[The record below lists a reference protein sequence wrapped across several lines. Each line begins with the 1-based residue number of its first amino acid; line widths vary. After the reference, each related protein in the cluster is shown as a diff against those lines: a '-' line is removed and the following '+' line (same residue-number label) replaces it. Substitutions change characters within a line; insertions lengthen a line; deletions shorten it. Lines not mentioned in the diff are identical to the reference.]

1 MFSER
6 VRALE
11 TAVMERTRTAAV
23 REKTVL
29 EDESRLHVIYDVT
42 EPIVRGNAVFFA
54 VKRTMD
60 VILAFV
66 SGLALAL
73 PMLIIAFLIKFD
85 SPGPAIFSQER
96 LGRDGKPF
104 IIYKFRTMYLD
115 AEADG
120 PQWAKKHDSRC
131 TPLGRFLRNT
141 RLDELPQI
149 WNILKGDM
157 SIVGPRPERACF
169 YNEFETY
176 IHGFH
181 YRLLVKPGLTGLAQV
196 NGGYDLKPEEKIIY
210 DIQYIENQSILM
222 DLKCMFKTVSLIFT
236 HEGAR

>member
-1 MFSER
+1 M
-6 VRALE
+6 E
-11 TAVMERTRTAAV
+11 TAVLERTRTAAV

>member
-1 MFSER
+1 M
-6 VRALE
+6 E
-11 TAVMERTRTAAV
+11 TAVLERTRTAAE

-29 EDESRLHVIYDVT
+29 EDESRLHGIYDVT
-42 EPIVRGNAVFFA
+42 EPVVCGNTVFFA

-73 PMLIIAFLIKFD
+73 PMVIIAILIKLD
-85 SPGPAIFSQER
+85 SPGPAIFRQER
-96 LGRDGKPF
+96 LGKDGKPF
-104 IIYKFRTMYLD
+104 TIYKFRTMYLD

-120 PQWAKKHDSRC
+120 PQWAKRHDCRC
-131 TPLGRFLRNT
+131 TPLGRFLRHT
-141 RLDELPQI
+141 RLDELPQL
-149 WNILKGDM
+149 WNILMGDM

-169 YNEFETY
+169 YDEFETY
-176 IHGFH
+176 IHGFS

-196 NGGYDLKPEEKIIY
+196 NGGYDLKPEEKIVY

-222 DLKCMFKTVSLIFT
+222 DMKCVLKTVLLIFT

>member
-1 MFSER
+1 M
-6 VRALE
+6 E
-11 TAVMERTRTAAV
+11 TAVLERARTAAE

-29 EDESRLHVIYDVT
+29 EDESRLHGIYDVT
-42 EPIVRGNAVFFA
+42 EPVVRGNAVFFA

-66 SGLALAL
+66 AGLALVL
-73 PMLIIAFLIKFD
+73 PMVIIAMLIKLD
-85 SPGPAIFSQER
+85 SPGPAIFRQER
-96 LGRDGKPF
+96 LGKGGKPF
-104 IIYKFRTMYLD
+104 TIYKFRTMYLD

-120 PQWAKKHDSRC
+120 PQWAKRHDCRC
-131 TPLGRFLRNT
+131 TPLGRFLRHT
-141 RLDELPQI
+141 RLDELPQL
-149 WNILKGDM
+149 WNILMGDM

-169 YNEFETY
+169 YDEFETY
-176 IHGFH
+176 IHGFS

-196 NGGYDLKPEEKIIY
+196 NGGYDLKPEEKIVY

-222 DLKCMFKTVSLIFT
+222 DLKCIFKTISLVFT

>member
-1 MFSER
+1 MEM
-6 VRALE
+6 
-11 TAVMERTRTAAV
+11 AVLERTRTAAE

-29 EDESRLHVIYDVT
+29 EDESRLHGIYDVT
-42 EPIVRGNAVFFA
+42 EPVVHGNAVFFA

-66 SGLALAL
+66 AGLALVL
-73 PMLIIAFLIKFD
+73 PMVIIAILIKLD
-85 SPGPAIFSQER
+85 SPGPAIFRQER
-96 LGRDGKPF
+96 LGKGGKPF
-104 IIYKFRTMYLD
+104 TIYKFRTMYLD
-115 AEADG
+115 AEANG
-120 PQWAKKHDSRC
+120 PQWAKRHDCRC
-131 TPLGRFLRNT
+131 TPLGRFLRHT
-141 RLDELPQI
+141 RLDELPQL

-169 YNEFETY
+169 YDEFETY
-176 IHGFH
+176 IHGFS

-196 NGGYDLKPEEKIIY
+196 NGGYDLKPEEKIVY

-222 DLKCMFKTVSLIFT
+222 DLKCIFKTVSLVFT

>member
-1 MFSER
+1 M
-6 VRALE
+6 E
-11 TAVMERTRTAAV
+11 TAVLERTRTAAE

-29 EDESRLHVIYDVT
+29 EDESRLYGIYDVT
-42 EPIVRGNAVFFA
+42 EPVVCGNAVFFA

-73 PMLIIAFLIKFD
+73 PMVIIAILIKLD
-85 SPGPAIFSQER
+85 SPGPAIFRQER
-96 LGRDGKPF
+96 LGKDGKPF
-104 IIYKFRTMYLD
+104 TIYKFRTMYLD

-120 PQWAKKHDSRC
+120 PQWAKRNDCRC
-131 TPLGRFLRNT
+131 TPLGRFLRHT
-141 RLDELPQI
+141 RLDELPQL
-149 WNILKGDM
+149 WNILMGDM

-169 YNEFETY
+169 YDEFETY
-176 IHGFH
+176 IHGFS

-196 NGGYDLKPEEKIIY
+196 NGGYDLKPEEKIVY
-210 DIQYIENQSILM
+210 DIQYIENQSFLM
-222 DLKCMFKTVSLIFT
+222 DLKCILKTVFLVFT

>member
-1 MFSER
+1 M
-6 VRALE
+6 E
-11 TAVMERTRTAAV
+11 TAVLERTRTAAE

-29 EDESRLHVIYDVT
+29 EDESRLHGIYDVT
-42 EPIVRGNAVFFA
+42 EPVVCGNAVFFA
-54 VKRTMD
+54 VKRIMD
-60 VILAFV
+60 VILSFV

-73 PMLIIAFLIKFD
+73 PMVIIAILIKLD
-85 SPGPAIFSQER
+85 SPGPAIFRQER
-96 LGRDGKPF
+96 LGKDGKPF
-104 IIYKFRTMYLD
+104 TIYKFRTMYLN

-120 PQWAKKHDSRC
+120 PQWAKRNDCRC
-131 TPLGRFLRNT
+131 TPLGRFLRHT
-141 RLDELPQI
+141 RLDELPQL

-169 YNEFETY
+169 YSKFETY

-196 NGGYDLKPEEKIIY
+196 NGGYDLKPEEKIMFDMEY
-210 DIQYIENQSILM
+210 IQKQSIEL
-222 DLKCMFKTVSLIFT
+222 DLKCILQTIHLVFT

>member
-1 MFSER
+1 MFSEG

-11 TAVMERTRTAAV
+11 TAVLERTRTAAE

-29 EDESRLHVIYDVT
+29 EDESRLHGIYDVT
-42 EPIVRGNAVFFA
+42 EPVVCGNAVFFA

-73 PMLIIAFLIKFD
+73 PMVIIAMLIKLD
-85 SPGPAIFSQER
+85 SPGPAIFRQER
-96 LGRDGKPF
+96 LGKDGKPF
-104 IIYKFRTMYLD
+104 TIYKFRTMYLD

-120 PQWAKKHDSRC
+120 PQWAKRNDCRC
-131 TPLGRFLRNT
+131 TPLGRFLRHT
-141 RLDELPQI
+141 RLDELPQL

-169 YNEFETY
+169 YSEFETY

-196 NGGYDLKPEEKIIY
+196 NGGYDLKPEEKIMF
-210 DIQYIENQSILM
+210 DIEYIQKQSIEL
-222 DLKCMFKTVSLIFT
+222 DLKCILQTIHLVFT

>member
-1 MFSER
+1 MFSEG

-11 TAVMERTRTAAV
+11 TAVLERTRTAAE

-29 EDESRLHVIYDVT
+29 EDESRLHGIYDVT
-42 EPIVRGNAVFFA
+42 EPVVCGNAVFFA
-54 VKRTMD
+54 VKRIMD
-60 VILAFV
+60 VILSFV

-73 PMLIIAFLIKFD
+73 PMVIIAILIKLD
-85 SPGPAIFSQER
+85 SPGPAIFRQER
-96 LGRDGKPF
+96 LGKDGKPF
-104 IIYKFRTMYLD
+104 TIYKFRTMYLD

-120 PQWAKKHDSRC
+120 PQWAKRNDCRC
-131 TPLGRFLRNT
+131 TPLGRFLRHT
-141 RLDELPQI
+141 RLDELPQL

-169 YNEFETY
+169 YSEFETY
-176 IHGFH
+176 IHGFC

-196 NGGYDLKPEEKIIY
+196 NGGYDLKPEEKIMFDMEY
-210 DIQYIENQSILM
+210 IQKQSIEL
-222 DLKCMFKTVSLIFT
+222 DLKCILQMINLVFT

>member
-1 MFSER
+1 M
-6 VRALE
+6 E
-11 TAVMERTRTAAV
+11 TAVLERTRTAAE

-29 EDESRLHVIYDVT
+29 EDESRLHGIYDVT
-42 EPIVRGNAVFFA
+42 EPVVRGNAVFFA

-66 SGLALAL
+66 AGLALVL
-73 PMLIIAFLIKFD
+73 PMVIIAMLIKLD
-85 SPGPAIFSQER
+85 SPGPAIFRQER
-96 LGRDGKPF
+96 LGKGGKPF
-104 IIYKFRTMYLD
+104 TIYKFRTMYLD

-120 PQWAKKHDSRC
+120 PQWAKRHDCRC
-131 TPLGRFLRNT
+131 TPLGRFLRHT
-141 RLDELPQI
+141 RLDELPQL
-149 WNILKGDM
+149 WNILMGDM

-169 YNEFETY
+169 YDEFETY
-176 IHGFH
+176 IHGFS

-196 NGGYDLKPEEKIIY
+196 NGGYDLKPEEKIVY

-222 DLKCMFKTVSLIFT
+222 DLKCIFKTISLVFT